1 MRFFQSGQYLNSA
14 FSIITY
20 NNRKIICEPNV
31 MAGLCPTYSWQELAY
46 HKGAVTLPELC
57 GT

>member
-31 MAGLCPTYSWQELAY
+31 M
-46 HKGAVTLPELC
+46 
-57 GT
+57 